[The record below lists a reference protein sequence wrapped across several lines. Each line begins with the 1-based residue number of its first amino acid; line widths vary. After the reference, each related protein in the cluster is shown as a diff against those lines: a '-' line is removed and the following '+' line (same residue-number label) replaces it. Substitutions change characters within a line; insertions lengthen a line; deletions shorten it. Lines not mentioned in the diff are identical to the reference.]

1 MTNFPSSTQIETKTN
16 TKNQKTSEISINEI
30 LRKNKVF

>member
-16 TKNQKTSEISINEI
+16 TKNQKTDFP
-30 LRKNKVF
+30 LRWKGNFY